1 MHRRRDVFGLVDDE
15 EEQEEND
22 EEKEE
27 REDEEEAVNE
37 RSQRRALRLRPP
49 NRTLRLRIRQRKRE
63 RERETDIRS
72 PNGHAFTIPSF
83 AINVTYLCLK
93 RTRAGAHRAH
103 RAFINDVTPSTSGT
117 PNDRRRLSSLRG
129 ERFSSETKGD

>member
-1 MHRRRDVFGLVDDE
+1 MQRVSYTPPGNKTSEELINFGKNASPFFTRISETLAPKRRDVFGLVDDE

-49 NRTLRLRIRQRKRE
+49 NRTLRLRIR
-63 RERETDIRS
+63 
-72 PNGHAFTIPSF
+72 
-83 AINVTYLCLK
+83 
-93 RTRAGAHRAH
+93 
-103 RAFINDVTPSTSGT
+103 
-117 PNDRRRLSSLRG
+117 
-129 ERFSSETKGD
+129 